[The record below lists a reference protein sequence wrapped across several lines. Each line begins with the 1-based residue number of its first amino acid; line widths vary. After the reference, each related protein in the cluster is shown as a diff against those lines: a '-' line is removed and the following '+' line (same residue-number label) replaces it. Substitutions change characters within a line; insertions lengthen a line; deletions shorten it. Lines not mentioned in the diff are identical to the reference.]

1 MAGVIGGVIFG
12 LILRNCKET
21 WSEREVMYVSYIG
34 EIFLRMLKALILPLI
49 VPSLITAVGSLDLS
63 LSGKVGLRAVAY
75 YFATTILAVIL
86 GIILVTAIHPGV
98 GGQDKGSKKINARD
112 VTTPDTLMDLVRQTV
127 PPNIVQATMQQYRT
141 ALIRP
146 ECRDDEC
153 SAYVDGEGQYRDPKD
168 LLTWK
173 FKGEWTNGPNIL
185 GLIMF
190 AIVLGVS
197 LAKLEEKGK
206 PLLDFFTSLSDAM
219 MTITTWVINLA
230 PVGVFFLIGGQVLGT
245 QDFGKVL
252 EQLGW
257 YFSTVIIGLCIHGF
271 IVLPA
276 LYTLATR
283 SLPFKFLANMTSAFT
298 TAFGTGSSSAT
309 LPVTIGLLENRN
321 KVDPRVCRF
330 ILPIGATI
338 NMDGTALYEAIAAI
352 FIAQVNNMNP
362 SIGQLF
368 AISITATAASI
379 GAAGIPQAGLVTM
392 VMVLE
397 TVGLPPDDI
406 TIILAVDWLL
416 DRCRTTINV
425 IGDSIGA
432 GIVNHLSQGELE
444 AMDQDGVES
453 GGEECLPLTQKD
465 NGELK
470 A

>member
-1 MAGVIGGVIFG
+1 MG
-12 LILRNCKET
+12 
-21 WSEREVMYVSYIG
+21 
-34 EIFLRMLKALILPLI
+34 
-49 VPSLITAVGSLDLS
+49 AVGSLDLS
-63 LSGKVGLRAVAY
+63 LSGKVGIRAVAY
-75 YFATTILAVIL
+75 YLVTTVIAVIL
-86 GIILVTAIHPGV
+86 GIILVVTIHPGV
-98 GGQDKGSKKINARD
+98 GGQEKGNRKINSRD
-112 VTTPDTLMDLVRQTV
+112 VTTPDTLMDLLRQSV
-127 PPNIVQATMQQYRT
+127 PPNIIQATMQQYRT
-141 ALIRP
+141 ELVNPCKGKNPCEAYY
-146 ECRDDEC
+146 DE
-153 SAYVDGEGQYRDPKD
+153 DNQWRDPSD
-168 LLTWK
+168 PLTWK
-173 FKGEWTNGPNIL
+173 FKGGWTGGSNIL
-185 GLIMF
+185 GLITF

-197 LAKLEEKGK
+197 LAKLGERGK
-206 PLLDFFTSLSDAM
+206 PLLDFFTSLSEAM
-219 MTITTWVINLA
+219 MTITTWVISLA

-245 QDFGKVL
+245 QDFGLVL

-257 YFSTVIIGLCIHGF
+257 YFSTVIIGLVIHGF

-276 LYTLATR
+276 LFTLVTR
-283 SLPFKFLANMTSAFT
+283 TLPFKFVANMVQAFT

-309 LPVTIGLLENRN
+309 LPV
-321 KVDPRVCRF
+321 
-330 ILPIGATI
+330 PIGATI

-352 FIAQVNNMNP
+352 FIAQVNNLNP
-362 SIGQLF
+362 SIGQIF

-432 GIVNHLSQGELE
+432 GIVNHMCKDELE
-444 AMDQDGVES
+444 KMEDDNMLGNA
-453 GGEECLPLTQKD
+453 EENLPLTEKD